1 VHAAPS
7 PAPHDLID
15 ARSAII
21 EAQRTIDQSRCRGP
35 VIEHIAR
42 DLAHLAWR
50 LRSLEETWFE

>member
-1 VHAAPS
+1 VHAAAS

-50 LRSLEETWFE
+50 LRSLE

>member
-1 VHAAPS
+1 
-7 PAPHDLID
+7 
-15 ARSAII
+15 
-21 EAQRTIDQSRCRGP
+21 